1 MEFEIKKKILSWL
14 LHRANRQTK
23 SAEFYKIKNRILRRY
38 ATFIGYDVQF
48 IEGKKCFACD
58 GTGNYVYYVDD
69 DFEEEE
75 YITECKRCH
84 KGWYKRPTWNILSRF
99 KFGGYIFHQPFE
111 RAYKAPEISQPFIKG
126 YIEHIPARYGAF
138 ALQILFLLYRKGY
151 YKTYLIRSYNEC
163 LFRWYRWK
171 KRITMRITQLINHY
185 KIKLN
190 QHPNTF
196 EDDDLPF

>member
-1 MEFEIKKKILSWL
+1 MLLKLKIHILAWL

-23 SAEFYKIKNRILRRY
+23 SAEFYKIKNMILRRY
-38 ATFIGYDVQF
+38 ATFIGYDIQF

-58 GTGNYVYYVDD
+58 GTGNYVYDYD
-69 DFEEEE
+69 DFLEEEC
-75 YITECKRCH
+75 ITVCNRCY

-99 KFGGYIFHQPFE
+99 KFGDYIFHQPFE
-111 RAYKAPEISQPFIKG
+111 RAYKAPDISQPFIKG
-126 YIEHIPARYGAF
+126 YIEHNPARYGAL

-151 YKTYLIRSYNEC
+151 HKTYLIRNYNEC

-171 KRITMRITQLINHY
+171 KRSTMRITQLINHY

-190 QHPNTF
+190 QHPNPQQ
-196 EDDDLPF
+196 DDDLPF